1 MSTGKPEFDV
11 LVVGSGFAGLC
22 AAVKLREAG
31 ISNFLVLEKERE
43 AGGTWWANSYPGCAV
58 DVPSHLYCF
67 SFAQNAGWT
76 RAFARQDE
84 LLAYTRRVT
93 REFGIDQH
101 LRVATAF
108 EGADFVEEGGY
119 WRVQTSG
126 GELTARCIVGATGA
140 LNRASVPALPGLADF
155 GGKVFHSSAWDHGFD
170 LRGKR
175 VAVIGTGASAIQFVP
190 EIVDSVAQL
199 DLYQRTA
206 PWILPRPDRAI
217 TGVEQWLLARV
228 PALQRLYRAI
238 VYTQYESRALLYVHV
253 PALLRAAQWLALRHL
268 HKQVPDPALRR
279 KLTPDYRLGCK
290 RVLLMNTYYPA
301 LLKPNVALVT
311 DPVARVTAR
320 GIVTA
325 DGQEREVD
333 AIIFGTGFDVEHA
346 LHPAVV
352 RGRGGKVL
360 FADSADAYKGC
371 AVAGFPNYF
380 LITGPNT
387 GLGHNSM
394 IYMIESGVRYVVDA
408 IRTIRAQ
415 NLHSVE
421 VKDEVQRDY
430 NANLRKRLQ
439 GTIWSTGCKSWYLDK
454 EGRNYTLWPGFTFTY
469 RHQTRRFDIGNYK
482 VVSAAA

>member
-1 MSTGKPEFDV
+1 M
-11 LVVGSGFAGLC
+11 
-22 AAVKLREAG
+22 
-31 ISNFLVLEKERE
+31 
-43 AGGTWWANSYPGCAV
+43 
-58 DVPSHLYCF
+58 
-67 SFAQNAGWT
+67 
-76 RAFARQDE
+76 
-84 LLAYTRRVT
+84 
-93 REFGIDQH
+93 
-101 LRVATAF
+101 
-108 EGADFVEEGGY
+108 
-119 WRVQTSG
+119 
-126 GELTARCIVGATGA
+126 
-140 LNRASVPALPGLADF
+140 
-155 GGKVFHSSAWDHGFD
+155 
-170 LRGKR
+170 
-175 VAVIGTGASAIQFVP
+175 
-190 EIVDSVAQL
+190 
-199 DLYQRTA
+199 
-206 PWILPRPDRAI
+206 
-217 TGVEQWLLARV
+217 
-228 PALQRLYRAI
+228 
-238 VYTQYESRALLYVHV
+238 
-253 PALLRAAQWLALRHL
+253 
-268 HKQVPDPALRR
+268 RR

-320 GIVTA
+320 SIVTA

-352 RGRGGKVL
+352 RRRGGKVL

-408 IRTIRAQ
+408 IRTIREQ
-415 NLHSVE
+415 NLHSVD